1 MSRRQTALVVEGGAM
16 RGIFAAG
23 VLDAFLA
30 QGRTAF
36 DHCIGVSAGAVNL
49 AAFLAGQRGRNH
61 SVITDYS
68 CRPEF
73 ISLARFVRGG
83 HWLDLDW
90 LWAITIREC
99 RLDLARFA
107 ANPVPLTVVATR
119 VSDGQA
125 AYLKG
130 NAAELEQQ
138 IKASCS
144 VPLVYRDF
152 VRIGGEA
159 MTDGGVADS
168 IPVRHAYEQGARE
181 ITVVLSRPLGYRKRA
196 PGATSAGPASLPAAR
211 DAGPGSRQPLAP
223 SKLQRC
229 HRLHPPAAGRLPH
242 PGHSAAG
249 GFSGWPHDHRP
260 GATGAGLPNG
270 LAGGP
275 GLSGGRPGP
284 ALSPLSGSARG
295 RHHAKPW
302 RCRCGSGMNHPAHH
316 SLY

>member
-152 VRIGGEA
+152 VRIGGES

-196 PGATSAGPASLPAAR
+196 PRLPALHRYLLRETPALARASLSR
-211 DAGPGSRQPLAP
+211 HQSYNDAIDFIRQPPADC
-223 SKLQRC
+223 RI
-229 HRLHPPAAGRLPH
+229 RVIVPPAGFRVGRMTTDRARLEQ
-242 PGHSAAG
+242 GYQMGWQAAL
-249 GFSGWPHDHRP
+249 DY
-260 GATGAGLPNG
+260 
-270 LAGGP
+270 LAAD
-275 GLSGGRPGP
+275 P
-284 ALSPLSGSARG
+284 AQP
-295 RHHAKPW
+295 
-302 RCRCGSGMNHPAHH
+302 
-316 SLY
+316 

>member
-1 MSRRQTALVVEGGAM
+1 MSRQQTALVVEGGAM

-30 QGRTAF
+30 KGKTAF

-49 AAFLAGQRGRNH
+49 AAYLAGQQGRNH
-61 SVITDYS
+61 RVITDYS

-73 ISLARFVRGG
+73 ISLAKFLRGG

-90 LWAITIREC
+90 LWEITIREI

-107 ANPVPLTVVATR
+107 ANPVPLTVVTTR

-125 AYLKG
+125 AYLRG
-130 NAAELEQQ
+130 SAEALEQQ

-144 VPLVYRDF
+144 VPLAYRDF
-152 VRIGGEA
+152 VHIGGEA

-196 PGATSAGPASLPAAR
+196 PRLPALHRHLLRRTPALAEASLVR
-211 DAGPGSRQPLAP
+211 HRSYNDAIDFIRQPPADC
-223 SKLQRC
+223 RI
-229 HRLHPPAAGRLPH
+229 RVIVPPAGFRVGRMTTDRDRLEQ
-242 PGHSAAG
+242 GYQM
-249 GFSGWPHDHRP
+249 GWQ
-260 GATGAGLPNG
+260 AGLAY
-270 LAGGP
+270 LAE
-275 GLSGGRPGP
+275 
-284 ALSPLSGSARG
+284 SGSASQGAGAERG
-295 RHHAKPW
+295 R
-302 RCRCGSGMNHPAHH
+302 
-316 SLY
+316 

>member
-30 QGRTAF
+30 KGHTAF

-125 AYLKG
+125 TYLKG

-138 IKASCS
+138 I
-144 VPLVYRDF
+144 
-152 VRIGGEA
+152 
-159 MTDGGVADS
+159 T
-168 IPVRHAYEQGARE
+168 H
-181 ITVVLSRPLGYRKRA
+181 
-196 PGATSAGPASLPAAR
+196 
-211 DAGPGSRQPLAP
+211 
-223 SKLQRC
+223 
-229 HRLHPPAAGRLPH
+229 
-242 PGHSAAG
+242 
-249 GFSGWPHDHRP
+249 
-260 GATGAGLPNG
+260 
-270 LAGGP
+270 
-275 GLSGGRPGP
+275 
-284 ALSPLSGSARG
+284 
-295 RHHAKPW
+295 
-302 RCRCGSGMNHPAHH
+302 
-316 SLY
+316 

>member
-49 AAFLAGQRGRNH
+49 AAFLAGQQGRNH

-196 PGATSAGPASLPAAR
+196 PRLPALHRYLLRETPALARASLSR
-211 DAGPGSRQPLAP
+211 HQSYNDAIDFIRQPPADC
-223 SKLQRC
+223 RI
-229 HRLHPPAAGRLPH
+229 RVIVPPAGFRVGRMTTDKGRLEQ
-242 PGHSAAG
+242 GYQMGWQAAL
-249 GFSGWPHDHRP
+249 DY
-260 GATGAGLPNG
+260 
-270 LAGGP
+270 LAADP
-275 GLSGGRPGP
+275 TQP
-284 ALSPLSGSARG
+284 
-295 RHHAKPW
+295 
-302 RCRCGSGMNHPAHH
+302 
-316 SLY
+316 

>member
-152 VRIGGEA
+152 VRISGEA

-168 IPVRHAYEQGARE
+168 IPVRHAYEQGARD
-181 ITVVLSRPLGYRKRA
+181 ITVVLSRPFGYRKRA
-196 PGATSAGPASLPAAR
+196 PRMPALHRYLLRETPALARASLSR
-211 DAGPGSRQPLAP
+211 HQSYNDAIDFIRQPPADC
-223 SKLQRC
+223 RI
-229 HRLHPPAAGRLPH
+229 RVIVPPAGFRVGRMTTDKGRLEQ
-242 PGHSAAG
+242 GYQMGWQAAL
-249 GFSGWPHDHRP
+249 DY
-260 GATGAGLPNG
+260 
-270 LAGGP
+270 LAAD
-275 GLSGGRPGP
+275 P
-284 ALSPLSGSARG
+284 AQP
-295 RHHAKPW
+295 
-302 RCRCGSGMNHPAHH
+302 
-316 SLY
+316 